1 MKVKHCHVPCRFCGG
16 DDHDGHLFWECTF
29 PPLVEIRENPE
40 FHELMEMDKSFW
52 PRCLL
57 WHGWLP
63 LLSGANL
70 GSPWAQDLSQGAG
83 HLLESALGSYS
94 AAPLLDWRL
103 PVGFDAEVAALQVAQ
118 EPDVWTD
125 GSRTED
131 KLSSVSSSGAG
142 FSTGLSSRF
151 WAGCSW
157 GHVDSDVQGDLAVAS
172 CRGYCSVPGPLQSV
186 QRAELWGVILAL
198 QASGGVH
205 LGVDNLNVVRH
216 VGRMLDNNLGSLP
229 FQVLPDGDLLCLIHR
244 MLVLRGLDT
253 VRVTKVKG
261 HASEDMVADGRVRN
275 LDRLGNRAADE
286 AADFG
291 RRRVPVR
298 VIDARRNLVG
308 VCDRWYPVVCV
319 LHRFFVAIAR
329 AVVNHDEGGGT
340 APHPLVWS
348 AGSLP
353 KRRRD
358 VDAVRNFAF
367 LPGPACLWSGEW
379 VSFGVSGVTVD
390 DVRVWPYSVSHL
402 VKVSAF
408 LGTLHWPVA
417 ADDLGVGGVSFVELL
432 ILYELWAGER
442 LSLEKAVPKRRR
454 AGRPILVSAVPF
466 GPGIDIWRSCR
477 FFGLVFVPFLYCLVV
492 LVGFFL
498 GGWVL
503 IIVAFATLV
512 GKNVIMDLLLG
523 PVRLLL
529 FGFWMSFLFFLGIHL
544 ALVLVCLLGLYLLGF
559 SLRVLLVGSPLG
571 VCLRVVMLLV
581 SLLLGDW
588 SGVVIMLCPL
598 RWVVLVFT
606 WVVVLEEALKESDYT
621 GKHQHTLLDRV
632 FRGFGFVPGFGRD
645 FGFLWALILVFL
657 VPRF

>member
-1 MKVKHCHVPCRFCGG
+1 MLVPFSVYWMVLLVVILLFVLFGFGSGRCVGIWLSGLRRFLGFLGCSRLLLKVPLGMGLCICFLRVLLRLGFFWCSRFSGWDRPGLPVLSMLDGPVQHFRAGILDAWRHKVSMGLCARKGFRGGPFLDFFGTLQLLNSDHVRERDKALLRGVLAGGVWNGFLLGKVKHCHVPCRFCGG

-40 FHELMEMDKSFW
+40 FRELMDMDKSFW

-83 HLLESALGSYS
+83 SLLECALGSYS
-94 AAPLLDWRL
+94 DAPLLGWRL

-125 GSRTED
+125 GSRAED
-131 KLSSVSSSGAG
+131 RVSAVSSSGAG

-151 WAGCSW
+151 WAGCTW
-157 GHVDSDVQGDLAVAS
+157 GHIDTNVQGALAVAS
-172 CRGYCSVPGPLQSV
+172 CRGYCSVPGPSQSV

-198 QASGGVH
+198 QVSRGVH
-205 LGVDNLNVVRH
+205 LGVDNLNVVRC

-229 FQVLPDGDLLCLIHR
+229 FQVLPDGDLLCLIHH

-261 HASEDMVADGRVRN
+261 HASESMVADGRVRD

-308 VCDRWYPVVCV
+308 VCNRWYPVVCH

-329 AVVNHDEGGGT
+329 AVVNHDDGGGT
-340 APHPLVWS
+340 APNPLVWS
-348 AGSLP
+348 NGSLP

-367 LPGPACLWSGEW
+367 LPGPVGIW
-379 VSFGVSGVTVD
+379 V
-390 DVRVWPYSVSHL
+390 
-402 VKVSAF
+402 
-408 LGTLHWPVA
+408 
-417 ADDLGVGGVSFVELL
+417 
-432 ILYELWAGER
+432 
-442 LSLEKAVPKRRR
+442 
-454 AGRPILVSAVPF
+454 
-466 GPGIDIWRSCR
+466 GI
-477 FFGLVFVPFLYCLVV
+477 
-492 LVGFFL
+492 GF
-498 GGWVL
+498 
-503 IIVAFATLV
+503 
-512 GKNVIMDLLLG
+512 LLL
-523 PVRLLL
+523 
-529 FGFWMSFLFFLGIHL
+529 
-544 ALVLVCLLGLYLLGF
+544 
-559 SLRVLLVGSPLG
+559 
-571 VCLRVVMLLV
+571 
-581 SLLLGDW
+581 
-588 SGVVIMLCPL
+588 
-598 RWVVLVFT
+598 
-606 WVVVLEEALKESDYT
+606 
-621 GKHQHTLLDRV
+621 
-632 FRGFGFVPGFGRD
+632 
-645 FGFLWALILVFL
+645 
-657 VPRF
+657 